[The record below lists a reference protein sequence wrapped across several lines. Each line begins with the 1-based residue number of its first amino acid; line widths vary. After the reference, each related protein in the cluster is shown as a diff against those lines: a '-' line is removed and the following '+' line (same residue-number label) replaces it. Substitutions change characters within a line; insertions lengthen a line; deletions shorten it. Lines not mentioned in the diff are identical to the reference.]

1 MTDQNEHFDTLMQK
15 APTSQPGAASPSS
28 NPAPAP
34 DPDDDEISL
43 VDLAAVLWK
52 RKWLIIGITLA
63 AAIAVLAYAIGSLM
77 LPPDKSY
84 LPNVYTSK
92 ATMLIQTN
100 SSSSLA
106 AALSSSGL
114 SSLAGLAGVS
124 ATGNTNGALAEVL
137 ATSNSTLDA
146 LNAKFNFAERNK
158 ARRPPK
164 KNEKPPLISD
174 IRASIKKNLSAK
186 LDPKTNLFVVS
197 YTDPDPAFAKEVV
210 DEVVSLLSERFATLG
225 GNKAL
230 EQKALL
236 EKKLAEVD
244 TAVKNLEAQVKAF
257 QNKYGV
263 IQVEALATEQIT
275 ILARL
280 RSELIM
286 KEMEIAN
293 YQKIST
299 INDPVMTQL
308 KNERDGILAKI
319 KEIETGVGSGSRVM
333 PSQQELPTIAFEY
346 ARLQRDLAVQTEVFK
361 MLTQQYEL
369 VKLNVSGQEP
379 IFQILE
385 MAEVPDKKSGPS
397 RAMIVIV
404 ATMAAFF
411 LAILA
416 AFIAESIEKI
426 RKDPETVARFKAISS
441 GKESM

>member
-1 MTDQNEHFDTLMQK
+1 MTDQNGHVDTMMQK
-15 APTSQPGAASPSS
+15 VPASQPGVPSQGS
-28 NPAPAP
+28 E
-34 DPDDDEISL
+34 DDDEISL

-52 RKWLIIGITLA
+52 RKWLIVGITVTA
-63 AAIAVLAYAIGSLM
+63 VIGVLAYAIGSLM
-77 LPPDKSY
+77 LPPEKSY
-84 LPNVYTSK
+84 LPNVYTAK
-92 ATMLIQTN
+92 ATMLIQTS

-114 SSLAGLAGVS
+114 ASLAGLNAS
-124 ATGNTNGALAEVL
+124 AGNTNGALAEVL

-158 ARRPPK
+158 ARKPK
-164 KNEKPPLISD
+164 TKDEKPPLISD
-174 IRASIKKNLSAK
+174 IRESIKKNLSAK
-186 LDPKTNLFVVS
+186 LDAKTNLFVVS
-197 YTDPDPAFAKEVV
+197 YTDIDPAFAKEVV
-210 DEVVSLLSERFATLG
+210 DEVVRLLSERFAVLG

-244 TAVKNLEAQVKAF
+244 TAVKSLEAQVKAF

-293 YQKIST
+293 YQKISN

-333 PSQQELPTIAFEY
+333 PSQKELPTIAFEY

-369 VKLNVSGQEP
+369 AKLNASGQEP
-379 IFQILE
+379 VFQILE

-397 RAMIVIV
+397 RGMICIV
-404 ATMAAFF
+404 ATLAAFF
-411 LAILA
+411 LAILV
-416 AFIAESIEKI
+416 AFIAESIDKI

>member
-1 MTDQNEHFDTLMQK
+1 MTEQNECMDNAMNR
-15 APTSQPGAASPSS
+15 APAAQ
-28 NPAPAP
+28 PAPSLQSP
-34 DPDDDEISL
+34 EDDEISL

-52 RKWLIIGITLA
+52 RKWLIVGITVTA
-63 AAIAVLAYAIGSLM
+63 VIGVLAYAIGSLM
-77 LPPDKSY
+77 LPPEKSY
-84 LPNVYTSK
+84 LPNVYTAK
-92 ATMLIQTN
+92 ATMLIQTS

-114 SSLAGLAGVS
+114 ASLAGLNAS
-124 ATGNTNGALAEVL
+124 AGNTNGALAEVL

-158 ARRPPK
+158 ARKPK
-164 KNEKPPLISD
+164 TKDEKPPLISD
-174 IRASIKKNLSAK
+174 IRESIKKNLSAK
-186 LDPKTNLFVVS
+186 LDAKTNLFVVS
-197 YTDPDPAFAKEVV
+197 YTDIDPAFAKEVV
-210 DEVVSLLSERFATLG
+210 DEVVRLLSERFAVLG
-225 GNKAL
+225 GNRAL

-293 YQKIST
+293 YQKISN

-333 PSQQELPTIAFEY
+333 PSQKELPTIAFEY

-369 VKLNVSGQEP
+369 AKLNASGQEP
-379 IFQILE
+379 VFQILE

-397 RAMIVIV
+397 RGMICIV
-404 ATMAAFF
+404 ATLAAFF
-411 LAILA
+411 LAILV
-416 AFIAESIEKI
+416 AFIAESIDKI

>member
-1 MTDQNEHFDTLMQK
+1 MTEQNECMDNAMNR
-15 APTSQPGAASPSS
+15 APAAQ
-28 NPAPAP
+28 PAPSLQSP
-34 DPDDDEISL
+34 EDDDEISL

-52 RKWLIIGITLA
+52 RKWLIVGITVTA
-63 AAIAVLAYAIGSLM
+63 VIGVLAYAIGSLM
-77 LPPDKSY
+77 LPPEKSY

-92 ATMLIQTN
+92 ATMLIQTG

-114 SSLAGLAGVS
+114 ASLAGLS
-124 ATGNTNGALAEVL
+124 APAGNTNGALAEVL
-137 ATSNSTLDA
+137 ATSNSLLDA

-158 ARRPPK
+158 ARKPK
-164 KNEKPPLISD
+164 TKNGKPPLISD
-174 IRASIKKNLSAK
+174 IRESIKKNLSAK
-186 LDPKTNLFVVS
+186 LDTKTNLFVVS
-197 YTDPDPAFAKEVV
+197 YTDIDPAFAKEVV
-210 DEVVSLLSERFATLG
+210 DEVVRLLSERFAVLG

-293 YQKIST
+293 YQKISN

-333 PSQQELPTIAFEY
+333 PSQKELPTIAFEY

-369 VKLNVSGQEP
+369 AKLNASGQEP
-379 IFQILE
+379 VFQILE

-397 RAMIVIV
+397 RGMICIV
-404 ATMAAFF
+404 ATLAAFF
-411 LAILA
+411 LAILV
-416 AFIAESIEKI
+416 AFIAESIDKI

>member
-1 MTDQNEHFDTLMQK
+1 MTDQNGHVDTMMQK
-15 APTSQPGAASPSS
+15 VPASQPGVPSQ
-28 NPAPAP
+28 NPE
-34 DPDDDEISL
+34 DDDEISL

-52 RKWLIIGITLA
+52 RKWLIVGVTLA
-63 AAIAVLAYAIGSLM
+63 AAIAVLAYTIGSLI
-77 LPPDKSY
+77 LPPEESY

-92 ATMLIQTN
+92 ATMLIQTGG
-100 SSSSLA
+100 SSSLA

-114 SSLAGLAGVS
+114 ANLAGLS
-124 ATGNTNGALAEVL
+124 ATAGNTNGALAEVL

-158 ARRPPK
+158 ARKPK
-164 KNEKPPLISD
+164 TKNEKPPLISD
-174 IRASIKKNLSAK
+174 IRESIKKNLSAK
-186 LDPKTNLFVVS
+186 LDTKTNLFVVS

-210 DEVVSLLSERFATLG
+210 DEVVRLLSERFAVLG

-293 YQKIST
+293 YQKISN

-333 PSQQELPTIAFEY
+333 PSQKELPTIAFEY

-369 VKLNVSGQEP
+369 AKLNASGQEP
-379 IFQILE
+379 VFQILE

-397 RAMIVIV
+397 RGMICIV
-404 ATMAAFF
+404 ATLAAFF
-411 LAILA
+411 LSILL

>member
-1 MTDQNEHFDTLMQK
+1 MTDQNRHVDTMMQK
-15 APTSQPGAASPSS
+15 VPASQPGVPSQ
-28 NPAPAP
+28 
-34 DPDDDEISL
+34 DPEDDDEISL

-52 RKWLIIGITLA
+52 RKWLIVGITVTA
-63 AAIAVLAYAIGSLM
+63 VIGVLAYAIGSLM
-77 LPPDKSY
+77 LPPEKSY
-84 LPNVYTSK
+84 LPNVYTAK
-92 ATMLIQTN
+92 ATMLIQTS

-114 SSLAGLAGVS
+114 ASLAGLNAS
-124 ATGNTNGALAEVL
+124 AGNTNGALAEVL

-158 ARRPPK
+158 ARKPK
-164 KNEKPPLISD
+164 TKDEKPPLISD
-174 IRASIKKNLSAK
+174 IRESIKKNLSAK
-186 LDPKTNLFVVS
+186 LDAKTNLFVVS
-197 YTDPDPAFAKEVV
+197 YTDIDPAFAKEVV
-210 DEVVSLLSERFATLG
+210 DEVVRLLSERFAVLG

-244 TAVKNLEAQVKAF
+244 TAVKSLEAQVKAF

-286 KEMEIAN
+286 KEMDIAN
-293 YQKIST
+293 YQKISN

-333 PSQQELPTIAFEY
+333 PSQKELPTIAFEY

-369 VKLNVSGQEP
+369 AKLNASGQEP
-379 IFQILE
+379 VFQILE

-397 RAMIVIV
+397 RGMICIV
-404 ATMAAFF
+404 ATLAAFF
-411 LAILA
+411 LAILV
-416 AFIAESIEKI
+416 AFIAESIDKI

>member
-1 MTDQNEHFDTLMQK
+1 MTEQNERMDNAVK
-15 APTSQPGAASPSS
+15 GSPAV
-28 NPAPAP
+28 PQQTAE
-34 DPDDDEISL
+34 DDDEISL

-52 RKWLIIGITLA
+52 RKWLIVGITVTA
-63 AAIAVLAYAIGSLM
+63 VIGVLAYAIGSLM
-77 LPPDKSY
+77 LPPEKSY
-84 LPNVYTSK
+84 LPNVYTAK
-92 ATMLIQTN
+92 ATMLIQTG

-114 SSLAGLAGVS
+114 ASLAGLS
-124 ATGNTNGALAEVL
+124 ATAGNTNGALAEVL

-158 ARRPPK
+158 ARKPK
-164 KNEKPPLISD
+164 TKDEKPPLISD
-174 IRASIKKNLSAK
+174 IRESIKKNLSAK
-186 LDPKTNLFVVS
+186 LDAKTNLFVVS
-197 YTDPDPAFAKEVV
+197 YTDIDPAFAKEVV
-210 DEVVSLLSERFATLG
+210 DEVVRLLSERFAVLG

-293 YQKIST
+293 YQKISN

-333 PSQQELPTIAFEY
+333 PSQKELPTIAFEY

-369 VKLNVSGQEP
+369 AKLNASGQEP
-379 IFQILE
+379 VFQILE

-397 RAMIVIV
+397 RGMICIV
-404 ATMAAFF
+404 ATLAAFF
-411 LAILA
+411 LAILV
-416 AFIAESIEKI
+416 AFIAESIDKI

>member
-1 MTDQNEHFDTLMQK
+1 MEEQNEQ
-15 APTSQPGAASPSS
+15 
-28 NPAPAP
+28 
-34 DPDDDEISL
+34 DDEISL
-43 VDLAAVLWK
+43 IDLAAVLWK
-52 RKWLIIGITLA
+52 RKWLIVAITL
-63 AAIAVLAYAIGSLM
+63 IGMVGVLAYAVGSLL
-77 LPPDKSY
+77 LPPEKSY
-84 LPNVYTSK
+84 MPNVYTSK
-92 ATMLIQTN
+92 ASMLIQTN
-100 SSSSLA
+100 SSSSSLA

-114 SSLAGLAGVS
+114 AGMAGLS
-124 ATGNTNGALAEVL
+124 ASAGNTNGALAEVL
-137 ATSNSTLDA
+137 ATSNATLDA
-146 LNAKFNFAERNK
+146 LNSKFNFAERNMANK
-158 ARRPPK
+158 PPK
-164 KNEKPPLISD
+164 KNAKPPLVSD
-174 IRASIKKNLSAK
+174 IREGIKKHLSAK
-186 LDPKTNLFVVS
+186 LDAKTNLFVVS
-197 YTDPDPAFAKEVV
+197 YTDTDPAFAKEVV
-210 DEVVSLLSERFATLG
+210 DEVVRILSERFAVLG

-236 EKKLAEVD
+236 EKKLADVD

-263 IQVEALATEQIT
+263 MQVEAIATEQIT

-293 YQKIST
+293 YQKISN
-299 INDPVMTQL
+299 INDPVMVQL

-319 KEIETGVGSGSRVM
+319 KEIETGVGAGSRVM
-333 PSQQELPTIAFEY
+333 PSQKELPTIAFEY

-369 VKLNVSGQEP
+369 AKLNATGQEP
-379 IFQILE
+379 VFQILE

-397 RAMIVIV
+397 RGMMVIV

-411 LAILA
+411 LSILV

-426 RKDPETVARFKAISS
+426 KKDPETVARFRAISS

>member
-1 MTDQNEHFDTLMQK
+1 MTEQNECMDNAMNR
-15 APTSQPGAASPSS
+15 APAAQ
-28 NPAPAP
+28 PAPSLQSP
-34 DPDDDEISL
+34 EDDDEISL

-52 RKWLIIGITLA
+52 RKWLIVGITVTA
-63 AAIAVLAYAIGSLM
+63 VIGVLAYAIGSLM
-77 LPPDKSY
+77 LPPEKSY
-84 LPNVYTSK
+84 LPNVYTAK
-92 ATMLIQTN
+92 ATMLIQTS

-114 SSLAGLAGVS
+114 ASLAGLNAS
-124 ATGNTNGALAEVL
+124 AGNTNGALAEVL

-158 ARRPPK
+158 ARKPK
-164 KNEKPPLISD
+164 TKDEKPPLISD
-174 IRASIKKNLSAK
+174 IRESIKKNLSAK
-186 LDPKTNLFVVS
+186 LDAKTNLFVVS
-197 YTDPDPAFAKEVV
+197 YTDIDPAFAKEVV
-210 DEVVSLLSERFATLG
+210 DEVVRLLSERFAVLG

-293 YQKIST
+293 YQKISN

-333 PSQQELPTIAFEY
+333 PSQKELPTIAFEY

-369 VKLNVSGQEP
+369 AKLNASGQEP
-379 IFQILE
+379 VFQILE

-397 RAMIVIV
+397 RGMICIV
-404 ATMAAFF
+404 ATLAAFF
-411 LAILA
+411 LAILV
-416 AFIAESIEKI
+416 AFIAESIDKI

>member
-1 MTDQNEHFDTLMQK
+1 MTEQNERMDNAVK
-15 APTSQPGAASPSS
+15 GSPAV
-28 NPAPAP
+28 PQQTAE
-34 DPDDDEISL
+34 DDDEISL

-52 RKWLIIGITLA
+52 RKWLIVGITVTA
-63 AAIAVLAYAIGSLM
+63 VIGVLAYAIGSLM
-77 LPPDKSY
+77 LPPEKSY
-84 LPNVYTSK
+84 LPNVYTAK
-92 ATMLIQTN
+92 ATMLIQTS

-114 SSLAGLAGVS
+114 ASLAGLS
-124 ATGNTNGALAEVL
+124 APAGNTNGALAEVL

-158 ARRPPK
+158 ARKPK
-164 KNEKPPLISD
+164 TKDEKPPLISD
-174 IRASIKKNLSAK
+174 IRESIKKNLSAK
-186 LDPKTNLFVVS
+186 LDAKTNLFVVS
-197 YTDPDPAFAKEVV
+197 YTDIDPAFAKEVV
-210 DEVVSLLSERFATLG
+210 DEVVRLLSERFAVLG

-293 YQKIST
+293 YQKISN

-333 PSQQELPTIAFEY
+333 PSQKELPTIAFEY

-369 VKLNVSGQEP
+369 AKLNASGQEP
-379 IFQILE
+379 VFQILE

-397 RAMIVIV
+397 RGMICIV
-404 ATMAAFF
+404 ATLAAFF
-411 LAILA
+411 LAILV
-416 AFIAESIEKI
+416 AFIAESIDKI

>member
-1 MTDQNEHFDTLMQK
+1 MTEQNECMDNAMNR
-15 APTSQPGAASPSS
+15 APAAQ
-28 NPAPAP
+28 PAPSLQSP
-34 DPDDDEISL
+34 EDDDEISL

-52 RKWLIIGITLA
+52 RKWLIVGITVTA
-63 AAIAVLAYAIGSLM
+63 VIGVLAYAIGSLM
-77 LPPDKSY
+77 LPPEKSY
-84 LPNVYTSK
+84 LPNVYTAK
-92 ATMLIQTN
+92 ATMLIQTS

-114 SSLAGLAGVS
+114 ASLAGLNAS
-124 ATGNTNGALAEVL
+124 AGNTNGALAEVL

-158 ARRPPK
+158 ARKPK
-164 KNEKPPLISD
+164 TKDEKPPLISD
-174 IRASIKKNLSAK
+174 IRESIKKNLSAK
-186 LDPKTNLFVVS
+186 LDAKTNLFVVS
-197 YTDPDPAFAKEVV
+197 YTDIDPAFAKEVV
-210 DEVVSLLSERFATLG
+210 DEVVRLLSERFAVLG

-244 TAVKNLEAQVKAF
+244 TAVKSLEAQVKAF

-293 YQKIST
+293 YQKISN

-333 PSQQELPTIAFEY
+333 PSQKELPTIAFEY

-369 VKLNVSGQEP
+369 AKLNASGQEP
-379 IFQILE
+379 VFQILE

-397 RAMIVIV
+397 RGMICIV
-404 ATMAAFF
+404 ATLAAFF
-411 LAILA
+411 LAILV
-416 AFIAESIEKI
+416 AFIAESIDKI

>member
-1 MTDQNEHFDTLMQK
+1 MTDQNGHVDTMMQK
-15 APTSQPGAASPSS
+15 VPASQPGVPSQGS
-28 NPAPAP
+28 E
-34 DPDDDEISL
+34 DDDEISL

-52 RKWLIIGITLA
+52 RKWLIVGITVTA
-63 AAIAVLAYAIGSLM
+63 VIGVLAYAIGSLM
-77 LPPDKSY
+77 LPPEKSY

-92 ATMLIQTN
+92 ATMLIQTG

-114 SSLAGLAGVS
+114 ASLAGLS
-124 ATGNTNGALAEVL
+124 APAGNTNGALAEVL
-137 ATSNSTLDA
+137 ATSNSLLDA

-158 ARRPPK
+158 ARKPK
-164 KNEKPPLISD
+164 TKNGKPPLISD
-174 IRASIKKNLSAK
+174 IRESIKKNLSAK
-186 LDPKTNLFVVS
+186 LDTKTNLFVVS
-197 YTDPDPAFAKEVV
+197 YTDIDPAFAKEVV
-210 DEVVSLLSERFATLG
+210 DEVVRLLSERFAVLG

-293 YQKIST
+293 YQKISN

-333 PSQQELPTIAFEY
+333 PSQKDLPGIAFEY
-346 ARLQRDLAVQTEVFK
+346 AKIQRDLLVQTELFK
-361 MLTQQYEL
+361 ILTQQYEL
-369 VKLNVSGQEP
+369 AKLNAAGQEP
-379 IFQILE
+379 VFQILE

-397 RAMIVIV
+397 RGMICIV
-404 ATMAAFF
+404 ATLAAFF
-411 LAILA
+411 LAILV
-416 AFIAESIEKI
+416 AFIAESIDKI

>member
-1 MTDQNEHFDTLMQK
+1 MTEQNECMDNAMNR
-15 APTSQPGAASPSS
+15 APAAQ
-28 NPAPAP
+28 PAPSLQSP
-34 DPDDDEISL
+34 EDDEISL

-52 RKWLIIGITLA
+52 RKWLIVGITVTA
-63 AAIAVLAYAIGSLM
+63 VIGVLAYAIGSLM
-77 LPPDKSY
+77 LPPEKSY
-84 LPNVYTSK
+84 LPNVYTAK
-92 ATMLIQTN
+92 ATMLIQTS

-114 SSLAGLAGVS
+114 ASLAGLNAS
-124 ATGNTNGALAEVL
+124 AGNTNGALAEVL

-158 ARRPPK
+158 ARKPK
-164 KNEKPPLISD
+164 TKDEKPPLISD
-174 IRASIKKNLSAK
+174 IRESIKKNLSAK
-186 LDPKTNLFVVS
+186 LDAKTNLFVVS
-197 YTDPDPAFAKEVV
+197 YTDIDPAFAKEVV
-210 DEVVSLLSERFATLG
+210 DEVVRLLSERFAVLG

-244 TAVKNLEAQVKAF
+244 TAVKSLEAQVKAF

-286 KEMEIAN
+286 KEMDIAN
-293 YQKIST
+293 YQKISN

-333 PSQQELPTIAFEY
+333 PSQKELPTIAFEY

-369 VKLNVSGQEP
+369 AKLNASGQEP
-379 IFQILE
+379 VFQILE

-397 RAMIVIV
+397 RGMICIV
-404 ATMAAFF
+404 ATLAAFF
-411 LAILA
+411 LAILV
-416 AFIAESIEKI
+416 AFIAESIDKI

>member
-1 MTDQNEHFDTLMQK
+1 MTEQNECMDNAMNR
-15 APTSQPGAASPSS
+15 APAAQ
-28 NPAPAP
+28 PAPSLQSP
-34 DPDDDEISL
+34 EDDEISL

-52 RKWLIIGITLA
+52 RKWLIVGITVTA
-63 AAIAVLAYAIGSLM
+63 VIGVLAYAIGSLM
-77 LPPDKSY
+77 LPPEKSY
-84 LPNVYTSK
+84 LPNVYTAK
-92 ATMLIQTN
+92 ATMLIQTS

-114 SSLAGLAGVS
+114 ASLAGLNAS
-124 ATGNTNGALAEVL
+124 AGNTNGALAEVL

-158 ARRPPK
+158 ARKPK
-164 KNEKPPLISD
+164 TKDEKPPLISD
-174 IRASIKKNLSAK
+174 IRESIKKNLSAK
-186 LDPKTNLFVVS
+186 LDAKTNLFVVS
-197 YTDPDPAFAKEVV
+197 YTDIDPAFAKEVV
-210 DEVVSLLSERFATLG
+210 DEVVRLLSERFAVLG

-293 YQKIST
+293 YQKISN

-333 PSQQELPTIAFEY
+333 PSQKELPTIAFEY

-369 VKLNVSGQEP
+369 AKLNASGQEP
-379 IFQILE
+379 VFQILE

-397 RAMIVIV
+397 RGMICIV
-404 ATMAAFF
+404 ATLAAFF
-411 LAILA
+411 LAILV
-416 AFIAESIEKI
+416 AFIAESIDKI

>member
-1 MTDQNEHFDTLMQK
+1 MTEQNERMDNVMNR
-15 APTSQPGAASPSS
+15 APATQPAAPQ
-28 NPAPAP
+28 PAPSP
-34 DPDDDEISL
+34 QDPEDDDEISL

-52 RKWLIIGITLA
+52 RKWLIVGITLA
-63 AAIAVLAYAIGSLM
+63 VAIAAIAYSVGSLM

-92 ATMLIQTN
+92 ATMLIQTG

-114 SSLAGLAGVS
+114 ASLAGLS
-124 ATGNTNGALAEVL
+124 ATAGNTNGALAEVL

-158 ARRPPK
+158 ARKPK
-164 KNEKPPLISD
+164 TKNEKPPLISD
-174 IRASIKKNLSAK
+174 IRESIKKNLSAK
-186 LDPKTNLFVVS
+186 LDTKTNLFVVS
-197 YTDPDPAFAKEVV
+197 YTDIDPAFAKEVV
-210 DEVVSLLSERFATLG
+210 DEVVRLLSERFAVLG

-293 YQKIST
+293 YQKISN

-333 PSQQELPTIAFEY
+333 PSQKELPTIAFEY

-369 VKLNVSGQEP
+369 AKLNASGQEP
-379 IFQILE
+379 VFQILE

-397 RAMIVIV
+397 RGMICIV
-404 ATMAAFF
+404 ATLAAFF
-411 LAILA
+411 LAILV

-441 GKESM
+441 GKEV

>member
-1 MTDQNEHFDTLMQK
+1 MMQK
-15 APTSQPGAASPSS
+15 VPASQPGVPSQGS
-28 NPAPAP
+28 E
-34 DPDDDEISL
+34 DDDEISL

-52 RKWLIIGITLA
+52 RKWLIVGITLA
-63 AAIAVLAYAIGSLM
+63 AAIAVLAYSIGSLM
-77 LPPDKSY
+77 LPPEKSY

-92 ATMLIQTN
+92 ATMLIQTG

-114 SSLAGLAGVS
+114 ASLAGLS
-124 ATGNTNGALAEVL
+124 APAGNTNGALAEVL

-158 ARRPPK
+158 ARKPK
-164 KNEKPPLISD
+164 TKDEKPPLISD
-174 IRASIKKNLSAK
+174 IRESIKKNLSAK
-186 LDPKTNLFVVS
+186 LDTKTNLFVVS
-197 YTDPDPAFAKEVV
+197 YTDTDPAFAKEVV
-210 DEVVSLLSERFATLG
+210 DEVVRLLSDRFAVLG

-293 YQKIST
+293 YQKISN

-333 PSQQELPTIAFEY
+333 PSQKELPTIAFEY

-369 VKLNVSGQEP
+369 AKLNASGQEP
-379 IFQILE
+379 VFQILE

-397 RAMIVIV
+397 RGMICIV
-404 ATMAAFF
+404 ATLAAFF
-411 LAILA
+411 LAILV
-416 AFIAESIEKI
+416 AFIAESIDKI

>member
-1 MTDQNEHFDTLMQK
+1 VT
-15 APTSQPGAASPSS
+15 
-28 NPAPAP
+28 
-34 DPDDDEISL
+34 
-43 VDLAAVLWK
+43 AV
-52 RKWLIIGITLA
+52 IG
-63 AAIAVLAYAIGSLM
+63 VLAYVIGSLM
-77 LPPDKSY
+77 LPPEKSY
-84 LPNVYTSK
+84 LPNVYTAK
-92 ATMLIQTN
+92 ATMLIQTS

-114 SSLAGLAGVS
+114 ASLAGLNAS
-124 ATGNTNGALAEVL
+124 AGNTNGALAEVL

-158 ARRPPK
+158 ARKPK
-164 KNEKPPLISD
+164 TKDEKPPLISD
-174 IRASIKKNLSAK
+174 IRESIKKNLSAK
-186 LDPKTNLFVVS
+186 LDAKTNLFVVS
-197 YTDPDPAFAKEVV
+197 YTDIDPAFAKEVV
-210 DEVVSLLSERFATLG
+210 DEVVRLLSERFAVLG

-293 YQKIST
+293 YQKISN

-333 PSQQELPTIAFEY
+333 PSQKELPTIAFEY

-369 VKLNVSGQEP
+369 AKLNASGQEP
-379 IFQILE
+379 VFQILE

-397 RAMIVIV
+397 RGMICIV
-404 ATMAAFF
+404 ATLAAFF
-411 LAILA
+411 LAILV
-416 AFIAESIEKI
+416 AFIAESIDKI

>member
-1 MTDQNEHFDTLMQK
+1 MMQK
-15 APTSQPGAASPSS
+15 VPASQPGVPSQGS
-28 NPAPAP
+28 E
-34 DPDDDEISL
+34 DDDEISL

-52 RKWLIIGITLA
+52 RKWLIVGITVTA
-63 AAIAVLAYAIGSLM
+63 VIGVLAYAIGSLM
-77 LPPDKSY
+77 LPPEKSY

-92 ATMLIQTN
+92 ATMLIQTG

-114 SSLAGLAGVS
+114 ASLAGLS
-124 ATGNTNGALAEVL
+124 APAGNTNGALAEVL
-137 ATSNSTLDA
+137 ATSNSLLDA

-158 ARRPPK
+158 ARKPK
-164 KNEKPPLISD
+164 TKNGKPPLISD
-174 IRASIKKNLSAK
+174 IRESIKKNLSAK
-186 LDPKTNLFVVS
+186 LDTKTNLFVVS
-197 YTDPDPAFAKEVV
+197 YTDIDPAFAKEVV
-210 DEVVSLLSERFATLG
+210 DEVVRLLSERFAVLG

-293 YQKIST
+293 YQKISN

-333 PSQQELPTIAFEY
+333 PSQKDLPGIAFEY
-346 ARLQRDLAVQTEVFK
+346 AKIQRDLLVQTELFK
-361 MLTQQYEL
+361 ILTQQYEL
-369 VKLNVSGQEP
+369 AKLNAAGQEP
-379 IFQILE
+379 VFQILE

-397 RAMIVIV
+397 RGMICIV
-404 ATMAAFF
+404 ATLAAFF
-411 LAILA
+411 LAILV
-416 AFIAESIEKI
+416 AFIAESIDKI